1 MSEKKYAGWVG
12 LFVVIGLVLIGGLM
26 LTFSRG
32 VGFFKAKYQITMRA
46 RSVAGLKPRSAVFLS
61 GVQIGNVDSVELDQ
75 GTKSVLIR
83 LQILQRYPLRRDAR
97 FVIEQIGVLGDQF
110 VIIYPGSQES
120 PLLTDGAE
128 VQGEEPFNLLEVAR
142 STTDLLKRFDQLGAS
157 VGQAVERV
165 NKQVLD
171 GRTLSNLS
179 QTIGNFE
186 RVSER
191 TLGLVDNTSAIVTN
205 NAPALAQTFSNMVSF
220 SRKLEKLAMD
230 LDETVV
236 TNRSE
241 LNESM
246 KNLRDATA
254 SMKQMTTD
262 LESGKGLVGGLLKD
276 ERMRLSVSNTFGN
289 LEVLSSNLSRFGLLY
304 KPKEPKSTVPSIYSG
319 KSGSK

>member
-12 LFVVIGLVLIGGLM
+12 LFVVLGIVLIAGLM

-32 VGFFKAKYQITMRA
+32 VGFFKGKYEIVMRA

-61 GVQIGNVDSVELDQ
+61 GVQIGNVQSVELDQ

-83 LQILQRYPLRRDAR
+83 LQILQQYPLRKDAR

-120 PLLTDGAE
+120 PLLANGEE
-128 VQGEEPFNLLEVAR
+128 VKGEEPFNLLEVAR

-157 VGQAVERV
+157 VGQAVDRV

-171 GRTLSNLS
+171 AQTLSNLS
-179 QTIGNFE
+179 QTIANFE
-186 RVSER
+186 RMSDR
-191 TLGLVDNTSAIVTN
+191 TLGLVDNASAIVTN
-205 NAPALAQTFSNMVSF
+205 NAPALALTFSNLVSF

-230 LDETVV
+230 LDETVN
-236 TNRSE
+236 TNRAE

-254 SMKQMTTD
+254 SMKQMTAD
-262 LESGKGLVGGLLKD
+262 IESGKGLVGGLLKD

-289 LEVLSSNLSRFGLLY
+289 LEILSSNLSRFGLLY
-304 KPKEPKSTVPSIYSG
+304 KPKEPKSAVPSPYSG
-319 KSGSK
+319 KSGMK